1 MNNLNRII
9 YYTTILS
16 IFTEAA
22 RINIGFDLK
31 LFYFVV
37 LINFFILAYFGKIKY
52 SKGLLIF
59 HSIIVFSGFT
69 SCVFGYNNSGYFLA
83 QLFFLL
89 LIPVYYYSF
98 FWMFKNRFQEN
109 ISLYCKLSFWVA
121 FIGIVK
127 FPFDFIQS
135 YGLHSIMLEPAHYC
149 TIILPALFI
158 TLKNSAFPRYYY
170 KIILL
175 SIILSGSSLGYIS
188 LGLLSIFYVNKFSYM
203 KTSFSIVISI
213 LFVLAIYQTYPPF
226 QLRLDDTTVSF
237 SSGDLSKANL
247 STYALLSNFFVSS
260 KSFASNPLLGN
271 GIGSHSISRSKYLGN
286 IEGIEIFEEIG
297 MEHLNAKD
305 AGSLFSRLMSELG
318 LLGIV
323 GVIYFIWKFYV
334 PTTKNKLTNNTIIS
348 RAILLYFFCKLLR
361 EGHYFSPEMYFFI
374 YIYINNKIFSL
385 ENRFNKLE
393 LLNN

>member
-1 MNNLNRII
+1 M
-9 YYTTILS
+9 
-16 IFTEAA
+16 
-22 RINIGFDLK
+22 
-31 LFYFVV
+31 
-37 LINFFILAYFGKIKY
+37 
-52 SKGLLIF
+52 
-59 HSIIVFSGFT
+59 
-69 SCVFGYNNSGYFLA
+69 
-83 QLFFLL
+83 
-89 LIPVYYYSF
+89 
-98 FWMFKNRFQEN
+98 
-109 ISLYCKLSFWVA
+109 
-121 FIGIVK
+121 
-127 FPFDFIQS
+127 
-135 YGLHSIMLEPAHYC
+135 
-149 TIILPALFI
+149 
-158 TLKNSAFPRYYY
+158 
-170 KIILL
+170 
-175 SIILSGSSLGYIS
+175 
-188 LGLLSIFYVNKFSYM
+188 
-203 KTSFSIVISI
+203 
-213 LFVLAIYQTYPPF
+213 
-226 QLRLDDTTVSF
+226 
-237 SSGDLSKANL
+237 
-247 STYALLSNFFVSS
+247 SNFFVSS